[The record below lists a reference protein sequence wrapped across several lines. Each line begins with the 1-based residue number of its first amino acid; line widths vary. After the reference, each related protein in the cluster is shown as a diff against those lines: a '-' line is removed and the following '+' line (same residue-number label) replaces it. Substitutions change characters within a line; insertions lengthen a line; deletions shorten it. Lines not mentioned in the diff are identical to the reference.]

1 MASTDDSQ
9 KYAATGKAAAVQAIL
24 TTEGLCT
31 TSGSGGSGGSGS
43 SFGVILEASPF
54 YAESGGQVRLPP
66 SLSPSLLHTHTHTN
80 QSPPL
85 KHTHRWATL
94 AH

>member
-31 TSGSGGSGGSGS
+31 TSGGGGSGS

-80 QSPPL
+80 QFPPL
-85 KHTHRWATL
+85 KHTHAHRWATL